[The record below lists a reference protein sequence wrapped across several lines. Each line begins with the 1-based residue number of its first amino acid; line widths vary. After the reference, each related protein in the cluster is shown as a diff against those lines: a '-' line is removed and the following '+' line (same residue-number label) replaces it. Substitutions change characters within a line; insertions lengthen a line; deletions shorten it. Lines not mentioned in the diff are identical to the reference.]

1 MSRGKQRNSE
11 GWREY
16 QAYVSEGMQ
25 DSQDWKTIM
34 KYQRKNGSLFNSPA
48 TTAGVFQR
56 LKNAECLG
64 YLQSVLEKFGNAGVF
79 PNCISLNLSLFTIF
93 HRVISFFFVKSVPT
107 IHPLDIY
114 ARLCMIDS
122 LERLGINHHFI
133 EEIRSVLDDTYR

>member
-1 MSRGKQRNSE
+1 ML
-11 GWREY
+11 
-16 QAYVSEGMQ
+16 

-48 TTAGVFQR
+48 TTAAAFQR

-64 YLQSVLEKFGNAGVF
+64 YLQSVLEKFGNAGMLQELYF
-79 PNCISLNLSLFTIF
+79 LKLSLFTNF
-93 HRVISFFFVKSVPT
+93 RRVIAFFLLFFFKSVPT

-114 ARLCMIDS
+114 ARLYMIDS
-122 LERLGINHHFI
+122 LERLGINHHFK